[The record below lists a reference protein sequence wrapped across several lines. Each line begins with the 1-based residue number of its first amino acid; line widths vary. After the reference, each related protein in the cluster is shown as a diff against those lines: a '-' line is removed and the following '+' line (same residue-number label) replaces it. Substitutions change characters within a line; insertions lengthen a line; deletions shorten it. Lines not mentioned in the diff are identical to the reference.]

1 MLRTLALE
9 ALLTVQRPDPIDNHL
24 VVLHGMER
32 LATAL
37 GHTWRYHRLLL
48 FPTGLSADYSGD
60 ALPRAT
66 GLTPEALLGAAALLS
81 WTALAL
87 APRIGGWRRRARSPA
102 PGAACFAA
110 ALFLLPFLVVGN
122 LLVPVGAAFAERLIY
137 LPSAGFCL
145 LAGLLLGRMH
155 GAGRASRRA
164 LVTGILAAILGGLG
178 VASWQRAQDWES
190 EEKLFAAAAAVMPR
204 APRAHFIVGRMEAER
219 GRTKEA
225 HEHLA
230 RTVTLWPDHAWAWFE
245 IGLIHGRGGDLER
258 AGEAFAR
265 AVRILPD
272 YAAAHLNLGVAF
284 FRQGRFEEA
293 EPPLRKALLQD
304 PSLARAW
311 ATLGHLR
318 HREGR
323 FAEAAACYRRAVGLG
338 MREVAPDLEAALERA
353 GDRLRP

>member
-1 MLRTLALE
+1 
-9 ALLTVQRPDPIDNHL
+9 
-24 VVLHGMER
+24 
-32 LATAL
+32 
-37 GHTWRYHRLLL
+37 
-48 FPTGLSADYSGD
+48 
-60 ALPRAT
+60 
-66 GLTPEALLGAAALLS
+66 
-81 WTALAL
+81 
-87 APRIGGWRRRARSPA
+87 
-102 PGAACFAA
+102 
-110 ALFLLPFLVVGN
+110 
-122 LLVPVGAAFAERLIY
+122 
-137 LPSAGFCL
+137 
-145 LAGLLLGRMH
+145 
-155 GAGRASRRA
+155 
-164 LVTGILAAILGGLG
+164 
-178 VASWQRAQDWES
+178 
-190 EEKLFAAAAAVMPR
+190 
-204 APRAHFIVGRMEAER
+204 
-219 GRTKEA
+219 
-225 HEHLA
+225 
-230 RTVTLWPDHAWAWFE
+230 
-245 IGLIHGRGGDLER
+245 LIHGRGGDLER